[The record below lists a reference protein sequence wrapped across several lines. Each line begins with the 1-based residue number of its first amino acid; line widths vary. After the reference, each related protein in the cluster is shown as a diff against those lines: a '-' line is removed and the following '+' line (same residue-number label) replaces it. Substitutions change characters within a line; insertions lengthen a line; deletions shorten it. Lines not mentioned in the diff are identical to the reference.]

1 MTKTYDDVLAAFRD
15 GTVISAP
22 KSELEQLL
30 LAVARARVLDPINQ
44 ATASQMGET
53 MRQLLAVRQSAEMHG
68 EAIRISKLALW
79 VSALALVAS
88 LLQLLVAAWQAPPQS
103 APAPVHQE
111 SAPAGPSKGPN
122 NSSKPKPLRG
132 SA

>member
-1 MTKTYDDVLAAFRD
+1 MTKTYDDVIAAFRD
-15 GTVISAP
+15 GTVVSAS

-30 LAVARARVLDPINQ
+30 LAVARARVIDPINQ

-53 MRQLLAVRQSAEMHG
+53 MRQLLAVRQSTEMHG

-79 VSALALVAS
+79 VSALAFIAS
-88 LLQLLVAAWQAPPQS
+88 LLQLLVAVWQAPPQS
-103 APAPVHQE
+103 APAHQE
-111 SAPAGPSKGPN
+111 PAPTGPSKGPN